1 MRKNDNREDA
11 KGISKLVANSARN
24 QLVQVSA
31 SIQSNIKKMPIFKIK
46 DLLQKTDSIPETQNL
61 KLKSKRRSLV
71 NTGEKPSDIEISDF
85 LLYFKKTS
93 RKLMEKAYDRVKFDQ
108 ILLPDNDKV
117 GIESP
122 QDLPFE

>member
-1 MRKNDNREDA
+1 
-11 KGISKLVANSARN
+11 
-24 QLVQVSA
+24 
-31 SIQSNIKKMPIFKIK
+31 MPIFKIK
-46 DLLQKTDSIPETQNL
+46 DLLKKTDSIPETQNF

-85 LLYFKKTS
+85 LFYLLKNS

-108 ILLPDNDKV
+108 ILLSNNDIG

-122 QDLPFE
+122 LDLPFE

>member
-1 MRKNDNREDA
+1 
-11 KGISKLVANSARN
+11 
-24 QLVQVSA
+24 
-31 SIQSNIKKMPIFKIK
+31 MPIFKIK
-46 DLLQKTDSIPETQNL
+46 DLLKKTDSIPETQNF

-85 LLYFKKTS
+85 LFYFRKNS

-108 ILLPDNDKV
+108 ILLSNNDIG

-122 QDLPFE
+122 LDLPFE